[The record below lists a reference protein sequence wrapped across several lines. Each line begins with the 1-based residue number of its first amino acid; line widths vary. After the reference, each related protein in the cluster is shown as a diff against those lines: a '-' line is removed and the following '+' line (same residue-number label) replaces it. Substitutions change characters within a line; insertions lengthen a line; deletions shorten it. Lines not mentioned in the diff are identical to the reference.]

1 MSNGS
6 VYLSDFES
14 QQSVVLNRTYNI
26 KKLRLVNW
34 DVNQA
39 TASTNLYN
47 LVRFNNQPNPN
58 NLIDGTR
65 VIPYTSHI
73 LASASGRMQGSLD
86 ESGQYDSV
94 HHEAIPTGFL
104 SISILRGSTN
114 YIELNQS
121 LSPDVLCIT
130 IELTE

>member
-1 MSNGS
+1 MVLFTFQILN
-6 VYLSDFES
+6 S

-34 DVNQA
+34 YINQA
-39 TASTNLYN
+39 TTSTNPYV
-47 LVRFNNQPNPN
+47 LVRFNNLPNPN

-86 ESGQYDSV
+86 LSGQYDSV
-94 HHEAIPTGFL
+94 YHEAIPTGFYL
-104 SISILRGSTN
+104 S
-114 YIELNQS
+114 
-121 LSPDVLCIT
+121 VF
-130 IELTE
+130 